1 VTKSVWWTVW
11 LVLVLVPL
19 SGAVGTEA
27 QSGPAI
33 KAEWLT
39 TGGQGGALNV
49 SISNLPP
56 NAKVEVTVTDVS
68 HNSQTEQPVGT
79 PPAQANE
86 KGEWP
91 GPKAGSKAGYPGTA
105 TDPGGTRYVISVKVN
120 GKTGPS
126 QEVLKPEEPRS
137 FWSILA
143 TLGTVLI
150 TDAAG
155 ITGKLEE
162 RAACPARP
170 APA

>member
-1 VTKSVWWTVW
+1 MVW
-11 LVLVLVPL
+11 LVVVLVPL
-19 SGAVGTEA
+19 CGAAGSEA
-27 QSGPAI
+27 QSGPTI
-33 KAEWLT
+33 RAEWLT
-39 TGGQGGALNV
+39 SGGQGGALNV
-49 SISNLPP
+49 SITDLPP
-56 NAKVEVTVTDVS
+56 NAKVEVTVTDVT
-68 HNSQTEQPVGT
+68 HNHRNEQPVGT

-155 ITGKLEE
+155 ITGRLEG
-162 RAACPARP
+162 RAVLPAGP
-170 APA
+170 APPA